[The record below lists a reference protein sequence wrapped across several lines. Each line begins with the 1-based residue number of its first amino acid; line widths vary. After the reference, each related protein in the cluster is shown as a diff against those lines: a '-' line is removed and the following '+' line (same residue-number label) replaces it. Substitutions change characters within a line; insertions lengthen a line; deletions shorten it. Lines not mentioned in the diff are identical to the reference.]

1 MIVMA
6 SVVYLW
12 SAGRTIG
19 DNGAVRVVQAL
30 CWLADMVLD
39 DNVEPVVDEV
49 LNHVYE
55 SAGQPHQTSS
65 HSQV

>member
-30 CWLADMVLD
+30 LADMVLD